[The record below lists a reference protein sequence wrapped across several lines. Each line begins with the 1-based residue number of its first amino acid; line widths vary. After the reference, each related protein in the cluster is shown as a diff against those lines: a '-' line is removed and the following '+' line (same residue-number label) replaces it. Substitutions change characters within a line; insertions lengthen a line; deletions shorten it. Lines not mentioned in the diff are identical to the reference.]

1 MQYLKERT
9 NKEHSK
15 NSFFETKILKGGG
28 GVTTIKSCDI
38 QSYCNKVWV
47 STQQVKIGSIHL
59 LRYKVHLLFFEQFF
73 FI

>member
-28 GVTTIKSCDI
+28 VTTIKSCDI
-38 QSYCNKVWV
+38 RSYCNRVWV
-47 STQQVKIGSIHL
+47 STQQVTIGWIHL
-59 LRYKVHLLFFEQFF
+59 LRDKVHLLFFEQFF
-73 FI
+73 CI

>member
-28 GVTTIKSCDI
+28 L
-38 QSYCNKVWV
+38 
-47 STQQVKIGSIHL
+47 QQ
-59 LRYKVHLLFFEQFF
+59 
-73 FI
+73 